1 MASPEPGFFRKAGE
15 GQVMAQEGSRCRV
28 GSSGSSGARIL
39 MEYSCGDG
47 VSSPPAPASHR
58 CRRERGGSIRKIPQK
73 PCCALGGDLEGSP
86 IPAPSPPALGWM
98 SHRRGS
104 AIPPSALP
112 EPSPAGLGEGR
123 SRDGKGEVFG
133 IGQGSPSLGKGRVG
147 IGKGLGIGMSHWEAA
162 PELLGW
168 LSLLLHPAPSLL
180 PSTC

>member
-1 MASPEPGFFRKAGE
+1 
-15 GQVMAQEGSRCRV
+15 MAQEGSRHHG

-58 CRRERGGSIRKIPQK
+58 HRRERGRSIEKIPQK
-73 PCCALGGDLEGSP
+73 PLCAHGGDLEGSP

-98 SHRRGS
+98 SHPRGS
-104 AIPPSALP
+104 AIPGSALP
-112 EPSPAGLGEGR
+112 EPSPAGPGEGR
-123 SRDGKGEVFG
+123 SWDGKGEVFG

-162 PELLGW
+162 TELLGW
-168 LSLLLHPAPSLL
+168 LRPHPHPASSLL